1 MFRRLRATAPA
12 GLVPLAWLFT
22 LAAARGWISTRTVAI
37 GLGVMATLLALFA
50 LLSAR
55 EMAQSRVLRAWLAVV
70 VGGFF
75 LTAAG
80 LYAVTATQPQVARL
94 AVAGWMLLPAMGLV
108 FTGRFDAAY
117 ARVHTLGGFLAAAGT
132 VAFLAAADIAA
143 LAGLTW
149 EAVSTGGTVLV
160 AVGQTAGILA
170 ATLGES

>member
-1 MFRRLRATAPA
+1 MLRRLRATAPA

-37 GLGVMATLLALFA
+37 GLGVMATLLAVFA
-50 LLSAR
+50 VLSAR
-55 EMAQSRVLRAWLAVV
+55 EMAHSRVLRAWLAVV

-80 LYAVTATQPQVARL
+80 LYAVTTAQPQVARF

-108 FTGRFDAAY
+108 FTGRFDVPY
-117 ARVHTLGGFLAAAGT
+117 ARAHTLGGFLAGAGT
-132 VAFLAAADIAA
+132 VAFLAAADIAV
-143 LAGLTW
+143 LAGFAW
-149 EAVSTGGTVLV
+149 EAVTSGGIVLV